1 MTGVKVASSRT
12 VAFKALCALRKNT
25 TYVQDFLKHFD
36 AFHALLQ
43 DEKSF
48 VQHVVCGV
56 ISSQSMVDKM
66 LAQYVKRLAHQ
77 PYKVLICLRMATY
90 ELVYRQ
96 TAAYAVVSQY
106 VELVRLVDKR
116 GASFVNA
123 VLHRIAAHDQ
133 TNFAHARQHLVRIV
147 QDCHSYDD
155 ILRVINAAPIS
166 AESQHHLLQSFGF
179 TCESDFIYEACLVS
193 GLPTWIVKRVYRDR
207 GLFICAH
214 MALAAQAHVPFYV
227 CKNPYNPPQI
237 PGELVPVQNA
247 WGSYKLQGISPAA
260 LYNDIEGQRLTISDF
275 AAQCIAACVVHTR
288 PKKLLEIGCG
298 KGTKSL
304 LISYMNKR
312 LSCPAISER
321 VVCDKSPQKL
331 ACARK
336 RLSRAHI
343 NDLIRF
349 VAHDAIKLDTYF
361 DEHERFD
368 TVFIDA
374 PCSGSGTMRRHV
386 EAPTTMSETVLD
398 AARSHSLVY
407 TQRELLRAAS
417 RLVNVGGFLIYA
429 TCSIFSCENEDVVSA
444 FLASDAGKGFAC
456 TNFPR
461 AWTQELHAS
470 MREVVTQ
477 AYDSFSASVVDINR
491 KVTADRKTTAD
502 VRSSSQVAPDAAFT
516 SSQAVSATTC
526 TSSQVASDGAC
537 TSSHCGMYVFVP
549 MAHSCDSHFVACLT
563 RIS

>member
-1 MTGVKVASSRT
+1 MTSVKVASSRT

-25 TYVQDFLKHFD
+25 TYAQDFLKHFD
-36 AFHALLQ
+36 MFRALLQ

-66 LAQYVKRLAHQ
+66 LAQYVKRLTHQ

-123 VLHRIAAHDQ
+123 VLHRIVAHDQ
-133 TNFAHARQHLVRIV
+133 TNFARARQHLVRII

-155 ILRVINAAPIS
+155 ILRIINAAPIS
-166 AESQHHLLQSFGF
+166 AESKHHLLQSFGF
-179 TCESDFIYEACLVS
+179 TCESDFLCEACLVS
-193 GLPTWIVKRVYRDR
+193 GLPTWIVKRVYHDR

-227 CKNPYNPPQI
+227 CKNPFNPPQI
-237 PGELVPVQNA
+237 PCTLVPVQSA
-247 WGSYKLQGISPAA
+247 WGSYKLQGISPAL
-260 LYNDIEGQRLTISDF
+260 LYNDIESQRLTVSDF

-321 VVCDKSPQKL
+321 VLCDKSSQKL

-336 RLSRAHI
+336 RLSRANI
-343 NDLIRF
+343 TDPIRF
-349 VAHDAIKLDTYF
+349 VAHDATTLDTYF

-386 EAPTTMSETVLD
+386 EAPTTMSEAALD
-398 AARSHSLVY
+398 VTHSHSLVH
-407 TQRELLRAAS
+407 TQSELLRAAS
-417 RLVNVGGFLIYA
+417 CLVNVGGFLIYA

-444 FLASDAGKGFAC
+444 FLASDAGKGFVCAS
-456 TNFPR
+456 FPR

-477 AYDSFSASVVDINR
+477 AYNSFSASVVDTNH
-491 KVTADRKTTAD
+491 KATADRIATAD
-502 VRSSSQVAPDAAFT
+502 VRSSSQIVPDAASAT
-516 SSQAVSATTC
+516 SQAVS
-526 TSSQVASDGAC
+526 DGAC
-537 TSSHCGMYVFVP
+537 ISSRCGMYLFAP

>member
-1 MTGVKVASSRT
+1 MTSVKVASSRT

-36 AFHALLQ
+36 AFCALLQ

-56 ISSQSMVDKM
+56 ISSQSVVDKM

-123 VLHRIAAHDQ
+123 VLHRIAAYDQ
-133 TNFAHARQHLVRIV
+133 TNFARTRQHLVQII

-155 ILRVINAAPIS
+155 IWCIINAAPIS
-166 AESQHHLLQSFGF
+166 AESQHHLLRSFGF
-179 TCESDFIYEACLVS
+179 TCESDFLCEACLVS
-193 GLPTWIVKRVYRDR
+193 GLPTWIVQRVYHDR

-237 PGELVPVQNA
+237 PDTLVPVQSA

-260 LYNDIEGQRLTISDF
+260 LYNDIESQRLTVSDF

-343 NDLIRF
+343 NDSVRF
-349 VAHDAIKLDTYF
+349 VAHDATTLDTYF

-386 EAPTTMSETVLD
+386 EAPTTMSEAALD
-398 AARSHSLVY
+398 VTHPHSLVH
-407 TQRELLRAAS
+407 TQSELLRAAS
-417 RLVNVGGFLIYA
+417 CLVNVGGFLIYA

-444 FLASDAGKGFAC
+444 FLASDAGKGFVC

-477 AYDSFSASVVDINR
+477 AYDSFSASVVDINH
-491 KVTADRKTTAD
+491 KATADRKATAD
-502 VRSSSQVAPDAAFT
+502 VCSSSQVVPDAA
-516 SSQAVSATTC
+516 SAT
-526 TSSQVASDGAC
+526 SQVASATTR
-537 TSSHCGMYVFVP
+537 TSSRCGMYLFAP

>member
-1 MTGVKVASSRT
+1 MTSVKVASSRT

-36 AFHALLQ
+36 AFRALLQ

-123 VLHRIAAHDQ
+123 VLHRIATHDQ

-155 ILRVINAAPIS
+155 ILRTLNAAPIS
-166 AESQHHLLQSFGF
+166 AESQHHFLQSFGF
-179 TCESDFIYEACLVS
+179 TCESDFLCEACLVS

-331 ACARK
+331 ACTRK

-343 NDLIRF
+343 NDPIRF
-349 VAHDAIKLDTYF
+349 VAHDATKLDTYF

-368 TVFIDA
+368 TVFIDT

-386 EAPTTMSETVLD
+386 EAPTTMSEAALD
-398 AARSHSLVY
+398 VARSHSLVY

-444 FLASDAGKGFAC
+444 FLASDAGKGFVC

-461 AWTQELHAS
+461 VWTQELHAS

-477 AYDSFSASVVDINR
+477 AYNSFSASVVDTNH
-491 KVTADRKTTAD
+491 KATADRKTTAD
-502 VRSSSQVAPDAAFT
+502 VRSSSQVVPDAASAT
-516 SSQAVSATTC
+516 SQAASATTR
-526 TSSQVASDGAC
+526 TSSR
-537 TSSHCGMYVFVP
+537 CGMYVFAP
-549 MAHSCDSHFVACLT
+549 LAHSCDSHFVACLT

>member
-1 MTGVKVASSRT
+1 MTSVKVASSRT

-36 AFHALLQ
+36 AFCALLQ

-56 ISSQSMVDKM
+56 ISSQSVVDKM

-123 VLHRIAAHDQ
+123 VLHRIAAYDQ
-133 TNFAHARQHLVRIV
+133 TNFARARQHLVRII

-155 ILRVINAAPIS
+155 ILCIINAAPIS
-166 AESQHHLLQSFGF
+166 VESQHHLLQSFGF

-193 GLPTWIVKRVYRDR
+193 GLPTWIVQRVYHDR

-237 PGELVPVQNA
+237 PDTLVPVQSA
-247 WGSYKLQGISPAA
+247 WGSYTLQGISPAL

-321 VVCDKSPQKL
+321 VLCDKSSQKL

-336 RLSRAHI
+336 RLSRANI
-343 NDLIRF
+343 TDPIRF
-349 VAHDAIKLDTYF
+349 VAHDATTLDTYF

-386 EAPTTMSETVLD
+386 EAPTTMSEAALD
-398 AARSHSLVY
+398 VTNPHSLVH
-407 TQRELLRAAS
+407 TQSELLRAAS
-417 RLVNVGGFLIYA
+417 CLVNVGGFLIYA

-444 FLASDAGKGFAC
+444 FLASDAGKDFVCAS
-456 TNFPR
+456 FPR

-477 AYDSFSASVVDINR
+477 AYDSFSTSVTDTNHKASAAACI
-491 KVTADRKTTAD
+491 
-502 VRSSSQVAPDAAFT
+502 SSRVAPDAASKT
-516 SSQAVSATTC
+516 SQAVSATMC
-526 TSSQVASDGAC
+526 SSSR
-537 TSSHCGMYVFVP
+537 CGMYLFAP

>member
-1 MTGVKVASSRT
+1 MTSVKVASSRT

-166 AESQHHLLQSFGF
+166 AESQHHLLQSYGF
-179 TCESDFIYEACLVS
+179 TCESDFLCEACLVS

-502 VRSSSQVAPDAAFT
+502 VRSSSQVVPDAASAT
-516 SSQAVSATTC
+516 SQAASATTR
-526 TSSQVASDGAC
+526 TSSR
-537 TSSHCGMYVFVP
+537 CGMYVFAP
-549 MAHSCDSHFVACLT
+549 LAHSCDSHFVACLT

>member
-1 MTGVKVASSRT
+1 MTSVKVASSRT

-25 TYVQDFLKHFD
+25 TYTQDFLKHFD
-36 AFHALLQ
+36 AFCALLQ

-56 ISSQSMVDKM
+56 ISSQSMVDKI

-123 VLHRIAAHDQ
+123 VLHRIAAYDQ
-133 TNFAHARQHLVRIV
+133 TNFARARQHLVRII

-155 ILRVINAAPIS
+155 ILCIINAAPIS
-166 AESQHHLLQSFGF
+166 VESQHHLLQSFGF

-193 GLPTWIVKRVYRDR
+193 GLPTWIVQRVYHDR

-227 CKNPYNPPQI
+227 CKNPFNPPQI
-237 PGELVPVQNA
+237 PCTLVPVQSA
-247 WGSYKLQGISPAA
+247 WGSYKLQGISPAL
-260 LYNDIEGQRLTISDF
+260 LYNDIESQRLTVSDF

-304 LISYMNKR
+304 LISYINKR

-343 NDLIRF
+343 NDPIRF
-349 VAHDAIKLDTYF
+349 VAHDATTLDTYF

-386 EAPTTMSETVLD
+386 EAPSTMSETALD
-398 AARSHSLVY
+398 VARSHSLVY

-444 FLASDAGKGFAC
+444 FLASDAGRGFVC

-477 AYDSFSASVVDINR
+477 AYNSFSASVVDTNH
-491 KVTADRKTTAD
+491 KATADCKTTAD
-502 VRSSSQVAPDAAFT
+502 VRSSSQVVSDAASAT
-516 SSQAVSATTC
+516 SQAASATTC
-526 TSSQVASDGAC
+526 TSSR
-537 TSSHCGMYVFVP
+537 CGMYVFVP

>member
-1 MTGVKVASSRT
+1 MTSVKVASSRT

-36 AFHALLQ
+36 AFRALPQ

-123 VLHRIAAHDQ
+123 VLHRIATHDQ
-133 TNFAHARQHLVRIV
+133 TNFAHARQHLVRII

-166 AESQHHLLQSFGF
+166 AESQHHLLQFYGF
-179 TCESDFIYEACLVS
+179 TCESDFLCEACLVS

-227 CKNPYNPPQI
+227 CKNPYNQPQI

-247 WGSYKLQGISPAA
+247 WGSYKLHGISPAA

-321 VVCDKSPQKL
+321 VVCDKLPQKL

-343 NDLIRF
+343 NDPIRF
-349 VAHDAIKLDTYF
+349 VAHDATKLDTYF

-386 EAPTTMSETVLD
+386 EAPTTMSETALD
-398 AARSHSLVY
+398 VARSHSLVY

-444 FLASDAGKGFAC
+444 FLASDAGKGFVC

-477 AYDSFSASVVDINR
+477 AYNSFSASVVDTNH
-491 KVTADRKTTAD
+491 KATADCKTTAD
-502 VRSSSQVAPDAAFT
+502 VRSFSQVVPDAASAT
-516 SSQAVSATTC
+516 SQAASATT
-526 TSSQVASDGAC
+526 C
-537 TSSHCGMYVFVP
+537 TSSHCGMYVFAP

>member
-1 MTGVKVASSRT
+1 MTSVKVASSRT

-36 AFHALLQ
+36 AFRALPQ

-133 TNFAHARQHLVRIV
+133 TNFARACQHLVRII

-166 AESQHHLLQSFGF
+166 AESQHHLLQSYGF
-179 TCESDFIYEACLVS
+179 TCESDFLCEACLVS

-214 MALAAQAHVPFYV
+214 MALAAQAYVPFYV
-227 CKNPYNPPQI
+227 CKNPYNQPQI

-247 WGSYKLQGISPAA
+247 WGSYKLHGISPAA

-312 LSCPAISER
+312 LSCPAVSER
-321 VVCDKSPQKL
+321 VMCDKSPQKL

-343 NDLIRF
+343 NDPIRF
-349 VAHDAIKLDTYF
+349 VDHDATKLDTYF

-386 EAPTTMSETVLD
+386 EAPTTMSEAALD
-398 AARSHSLVY
+398 VARSHSLVY

-444 FLASDAGKGFAC
+444 FLASDAGKGFVC

-477 AYDSFSASVVDINR
+477 AYNSFSASVVDTNHNA
-491 KVTADRKTTAD
+491 TADRKTTAD
-502 VRSSSQVAPDAAFT
+502 VCSSSQVVPDAASAT
-516 SSQAVSATTC
+516 SQAASDAVC
-526 TSSQVASDGAC
+526 TSSR
-537 TSSHCGMYVFVP
+537 CGMYLFAP

>member
-1 MTGVKVASSRT
+1 MTSVKVASSRT

-25 TYVQDFLKHFD
+25 TYAQDFLKHFD
-36 AFHALLQ
+36 MFRALLQ

-123 VLHRIAAHDQ
+123 VLHRIVAHDQ
-133 TNFAHARQHLVRIV
+133 TNFARARQHLVRII

-155 ILRVINAAPIS
+155 ILRIINAAPIS
-166 AESQHHLLQSFGF
+166 AESKHHLLQSFGF
-179 TCESDFIYEACLVS
+179 TCESDFLCEACLVS
-193 GLPTWIVKRVYRDR
+193 GLPTWIVKRVYHDR

-227 CKNPYNPPQI
+227 CKNPFNPPQI
-237 PGELVPVQNA
+237 PCTLVPVQSA
-247 WGSYKLQGISPAA
+247 WGSYKLQGISPAL
-260 LYNDIEGQRLTISDF
+260 LYNDIESQRLTVSDF

-321 VVCDKSPQKL
+321 VLCDKSSQKL

-336 RLSRAHI
+336 RLSRANI
-343 NDLIRF
+343 TDPIRF
-349 VAHDAIKLDTYF
+349 VAHDATTLDTYF

-386 EAPTTMSETVLD
+386 EAPTTMSETALD
-398 AARSHSLVY
+398 VARSHSLVY

-444 FLASDAGKGFAC
+444 FLASDAGKGFVC
-456 TNFPR
+456 TNFPH
-461 AWTQELHAS
+461 AWTQEFHAS

-477 AYDSFSASVVDINR
+477 AYDSFSTSVTDTNHKASAAAC
-491 KVTADRKTTAD
+491 TP
-502 VRSSSQVAPDAAFT
+502 SQVE
-516 SSQAVSATTC
+516 SAT
-526 TSSQVASDGAC
+526 AC
-537 TSSHCGMYVFVP
+537 TSSRCGMYLFAP
-549 MAHSCDSHFVACLT
+549 LAHSCDSHFVACLT

>member
-1 MTGVKVASSRT
+1 MTSVKVASSRT

-36 AFHALLQ
+36 AFRALLQ

-56 ISSQSMVDKM
+56 ISSQSMVDKI

-77 PYKVLICLRMATY
+77 SYKVLICLRMATY

-123 VLHRIAAHDQ
+123 VLHRIAAYDQ
-133 TNFAHARQHLVRIV
+133 TNFARARQHLVRII

-155 ILRVINAAPIS
+155 ILCIINAAPIS
-166 AESQHHLLQSFGF
+166 VESQHHLLQSFGF

-193 GLPTWIVKRVYRDR
+193 GLPTWIVQRVYHDR

-227 CKNPYNPPQI
+227 CKNPFNPPQI
-237 PGELVPVQNA
+237 PCTLVPVQSA
-247 WGSYKLQGISPAA
+247 WGSYKLQGISPAL
-260 LYNDIEGQRLTISDF
+260 LYNDIESQRLTVSDF

-304 LISYMNKR
+304 LISYINKR

-343 NDLIRF
+343 NDPIRF
-349 VAHDAIKLDTYF
+349 VAHDATTLDTYF

-386 EAPTTMSETVLD
+386 EAPSTMSETALD
-398 AARSHSLVY
+398 VARSHSLVY

-444 FLASDAGKGFAC
+444 FLASDAGRGFVC

-477 AYDSFSASVVDINR
+477 AYNSFSASVVDTNH
-491 KVTADRKTTAD
+491 KATADCKTTAD
-502 VRSSSQVAPDAAFT
+502 VRSSSQVVSDAASAT
-516 SSQAVSATTC
+516 SQAASATTC
-526 TSSQVASDGAC
+526 TSSR
-537 TSSHCGMYVFVP
+537 CGMYVFVP

>member
-1 MTGVKVASSRT
+1 MTSVKVASSRT

-36 AFHALLQ
+36 AFRALLQ

-123 VLHRIAAHDQ
+123 VLHRIATHDQ
-133 TNFAHARQHLVRIV
+133 TNFAHARQHLVRII

-166 AESQHHLLQSFGF
+166 AESQHHLLQSYGF
-179 TCESDFIYEACLVS
+179 TCESDFLCEACLVS
-193 GLPTWIVKRVYRDR
+193 GLPTWIVKRVYRNR

-237 PGELVPVQNA
+237 PGTLVPVQNV

-304 LISYMNKR
+304 LISYINKR

-343 NDLIRF
+343 NDPIRF
-349 VAHDAIKLDTYF
+349 VAHDATTLDTYF

-386 EAPTTMSETVLD
+386 EAPTTMSEAALD
-398 AARSHSLVY
+398 VMHPHSLVH
-407 TQRELLRAAS
+407 TQSELLRAAS
-417 RLVNVGGFLIYA
+417 SLVNVGGFLIYA

-444 FLASDAGKGFAC
+444 FLASDAGKGFVC
-456 TNFPR
+456 TSFPR

-477 AYDSFSASVVDINR
+477 AYDSFSTSVTDTNH
-491 KVTADRKTTAD
+491 KVSAAACTP
-502 VRSSSQVAPDAAFT
+502 SQVE
-516 SSQAVSATTC
+516 SAT
-526 TSSQVASDGAC
+526 AC
-537 TSSHCGMYVFVP
+537 TSSRCGMYLFAP
-549 MAHSCDSHFVACLT
+549 LAHSCDSHFVACLT

>member
-1 MTGVKVASSRT
+1 MTSVKVASSRT

-36 AFHALLQ
+36 AFCALLQ

-56 ISSQSMVDKM
+56 ISSQSVVDKM

-123 VLHRIAAHDQ
+123 VLHRIAAYDQ
-133 TNFAHARQHLVRIV
+133 TNFARARQHLVQII

-155 ILRVINAAPIS
+155 IWCIINAAPIS
-166 AESQHHLLQSFGF
+166 AESQHHLLRSFGF
-179 TCESDFIYEACLVS
+179 TCESDFLCEACLVS
-193 GLPTWIVKRVYRDR
+193 GLPTWIVKRVYHDR
-207 GLFICAH
+207 GLFMCAH
-214 MALAAQAHVPFYV
+214 MALAAQVHVPFYV

-237 PGELVPVQNA
+237 PDTLVPVQSA
-247 WGSYKLQGISPAA
+247 WGSYKLQGISPAL
-260 LYNDIEGQRLTISDF
+260 LYNDIESQRLTVSDF

-336 RLSRAHI
+336 RLSCANI
-343 NDLIRF
+343 TDPIRF
-349 VAHDAIKLDTYF
+349 VAHDATTLDAYF

-386 EAPTTMSETVLD
+386 EAPTTMSEAALD
-398 AARSHSLVY
+398 LTHSHSLVH
-407 TQRELLRAAS
+407 TQSELLRAAS
-417 RLVNVGGFLIYA
+417 CLVNVGGFLIYA

-444 FLASDAGKGFAC
+444 FLASDAGKGFVC

-477 AYDSFSASVVDINR
+477 AYNSFSASVVDTNH
-491 KVTADRKTTAD
+491 KATADCKTTAD
-502 VRSSSQVAPDAAFT
+502 VRSSSQVVSDAASAT
-516 SSQAVSATTC
+516 SQAASATTC
-526 TSSQVASDGAC
+526 TSSR
-537 TSSHCGMYVFVP
+537 CGMYVFAP

>member
-1 MTGVKVASSRT
+1 
-12 VAFKALCALRKNT
+12 
-25 TYVQDFLKHFD
+25 
-36 AFHALLQ
+36 
-43 DEKSF
+43 
-48 VQHVVCGV
+48 
-56 ISSQSMVDKM
+56 
-66 LAQYVKRLAHQ
+66 
-77 PYKVLICLRMATY
+77 
-90 ELVYRQ
+90 
-96 TAAYAVVSQY
+96 
-106 VELVRLVDKR
+106 
-116 GASFVNA
+116 
-123 VLHRIAAHDQ
+123 
-133 TNFAHARQHLVRIV
+133 
-147 QDCHSYDD
+147 
-155 ILRVINAAPIS
+155 
-166 AESQHHLLQSFGF
+166 
-179 TCESDFIYEACLVS
+179 
-193 GLPTWIVKRVYRDR
+193 
-207 GLFICAH
+207 

-247 WGSYKLQGISPAA
+247 WGSYKLHGISPAA

-304 LISYMNKR
+304 LISYVNKR

-331 ACARK
+331 ACTRK

-343 NDLIRF
+343 NDPIRF
-349 VAHDAIKLDTYF
+349 VVHDATKLVTYF

-386 EAPTTMSETVLD
+386 EAPTTMSEAALD
-398 AARSHSLVY
+398 VARSHSLVY

-444 FLASDAGKGFAC
+444 FLASDAGKGFVC
-456 TNFPR
+456 TNFPH

-470 MREVVTQ
+470 MREAVTQ
-477 AYDSFSASVVDINR
+477 AYDSFSASVVDTNH
-491 KVTADRKTTAD
+491 KATADRKATVD
-502 VRSSSQVAPDAAFT
+502 VRSSSQIAPDAAST
-516 SSQAVSATTC
+516 TSQAVSATTR
-526 TSSQVASDGAC
+526 TSSC
-537 TSSHCGMYVFVP
+537 CGMYVFAP
-549 MAHSCDSHFVACLT
+549 LAHSCDSHFVACLT

>member
-1 MTGVKVASSRT
+1 MTSVKVASSRT

-36 AFHALLQ
+36 AFCALLQ

-56 ISSQSMVDKM
+56 ISSQSVVDKM

-123 VLHRIAAHDQ
+123 VLHRIVAHDQ
-133 TNFAHARQHLVRIV
+133 TNFARARQHLVRII

-155 ILRVINAAPIS
+155 ILRIINAAPIS
-166 AESQHHLLQSFGF
+166 AESKHHLLRSFGF
-179 TCESDFIYEACLVS
+179 TCESDFLCEACLVS
-193 GLPTWIVKRVYRDR
+193 GLPTWIVQRVYHDR

-227 CKNPYNPPQI
+227 CKNPFNPPQI
-237 PGELVPVQNA
+237 PCTLVPVQSA
-247 WGSYKLQGISPAA
+247 WGSYKLQGISPAL
-260 LYNDIEGQRLTISDF
+260 LYNDIESQRLTVSDF

-321 VVCDKSPQKL
+321 VLCDKSSQKL

-336 RLSRAHI
+336 RLSRANI
-343 NDLIRF
+343 TDPIRF
-349 VAHDAIKLDTYF
+349 VAHDATKLDTYF

-386 EAPTTMSETVLD
+386 EAPTTMSEAALD
-398 AARSHSLVY
+398 VARSHSLVY

-429 TCSIFSCENEDVVSA
+429 TCSIFSYENEDFVSA
-444 FLASDAGKGFAC
+444 FLASDAGKGFVC

-477 AYDSFSASVVDINR
+477 AYNSFSASVVDTDH
-491 KVTADRKTTAD
+491 KATVDHKATAD
-502 VRSSSQVAPDAAFT
+502 VRSSSQVVPDAASAT
-516 SSQAVSATTC
+516 PQAASATTC
-526 TSSQVASDGAC
+526 TSSR
-537 TSSHCGMYVFVP
+537 CGMYVFAP

>member
-1 MTGVKVASSRT
+1 MTSVKVASSRT

-36 AFHALLQ
+36 AFRALLQ

-56 ISSQSMVDKM
+56 ISSQSVVDKM

-123 VLHRIAAHDQ
+123 VLHRIATHDQ

-155 ILRVINAAPIS
+155 TLRVINAAPIS
-166 AESQHHLLQSFGF
+166 AESQHHLLQSYGF
-179 TCESDFIYEACLVS
+179 TCESDFLCEACLVS
-193 GLPTWIVKRVYRDR
+193 GLPTWIVNRVYRDR

-237 PGELVPVQNA
+237 PGELAPVQNV
-247 WGSYKLQGISPAA
+247 WGSYKLHGISPAA

-321 VVCDKSPQKL
+321 VVCDKSPQRL

-343 NDLIRF
+343 NDPIRF
-349 VAHDAIKLDTYF
+349 VAHDATTLDTYF

-386 EAPTTMSETVLD
+386 ETPTTMSETALD
-398 AARSHSLVY
+398 VARSHSLVY

-417 RLVNVGGFLIYA
+417 RLVDVGGFLIYA

-461 AWTQELHAS
+461 AWTQELHSS

-477 AYDSFSASVVDINR
+477 AYDSFSASVAD
-491 KVTADRKTTAD
+491 ADRKATTDRKATAD
-502 VRSSSQVAPDAAFT
+502 MHSSSQVVPDAASAT
-516 SSQAVSATTC
+516 SQAASDAVC
-526 TSSQVASDGAC
+526 TSSR
-537 TSSHCGMYVFVP
+537 CGMYLFAP

>member
-1 MTGVKVASSRT
+1 MTSVKVASSRT

-48 VQHVVCGV
+48 VQHVACGV

-166 AESQHHLLQSFGF
+166 AESQHHLLQSYGF
-179 TCESDFIYEACLVS
+179 TCESDFLCEACLVS

-247 WGSYKLQGISPAA
+247 WGSYKLYGISPAA

-343 NDLIRF
+343 NDPIRF
-349 VAHDAIKLDTYF
+349 VAHDATTLDTYF

-386 EAPTTMSETVLD
+386 EAPTTMSEAALD
-398 AARSHSLVY
+398 VACSHSLVY
-407 TQRELLRAAS
+407 TQYELLRAAS

-444 FLASDAGKGFAC
+444 FLASDAGKGFTC

-461 AWTQELHAS
+461 AWTQELHVS
-470 MREVVTQ
+470 MHEVVTQ
-477 AYDSFSASVVDINR
+477 AYNSFSASVVDTNH
-491 KVTADRKTTAD
+491 KATADRKTTAD
-502 VRSSSQVAPDAAFT
+502 MHS
-516 SSQAVSATTC
+516 SSQAVSATTRTSSQAASATTC
-526 TSSQVASDGAC
+526 TSSR
-537 TSSHCGMYVFVP
+537 CGMYLFAP

>member
-1 MTGVKVASSRT
+1 MTSVKVASSRT

-36 AFHALLQ
+36 AFCALLQ

-56 ISSQSMVDKM
+56 ISSQSVVDKM

-123 VLHRIAAHDQ
+123 VLHRIAAYDQ
-133 TNFAHARQHLVRIV
+133 TNFARTRQHLVQII

-155 ILRVINAAPIS
+155 IWCIINAAPIS
-166 AESQHHLLQSFGF
+166 AESQHHLLRSFGF
-179 TCESDFIYEACLVS
+179 TCESDFLCEACLVS
-193 GLPTWIVKRVYRDR
+193 GLPTWIVQRVYHDR

-237 PGELVPVQNA
+237 PDTLVPVQNA

-386 EAPTTMSETVLD
+386 EAPTTMSETALD

-477 AYDSFSASVVDINR
+477 AYDSFSASVVDINH
-491 KVTADRKTTAD
+491 KATADRKATAD
-502 VRSSSQVAPDAAFT
+502 VCSSSQVVPDAASAT
-516 SSQAVSATTC
+516 SQAASATTR
-526 TSSQVASDGAC
+526 TSSR
-537 TSSHCGMYVFVP
+537 CGMYLFAP

>member
-1 MTGVKVASSRT
+1 MTSVKVASSRT
-12 VAFKALCALRKNT
+12 VAFKALCVLRKNT

-36 AFHALLQ
+36 AFRALLQ

-123 VLHRIAAHDQ
+123 VLHRIATHDQ

-155 ILRVINAAPIS
+155 ILRTLNAAPIS
-166 AESQHHLLQSFGF
+166 PESQHHLLQSYGF
-179 TCESDFIYEACLVS
+179 TCESDFLCEACLVS

-227 CKNPYNPPQI
+227 CKNPYNQPQI
-237 PGELVPVQNA
+237 SGEFAPVQNV
-247 WGSYKLQGISPAA
+247 WGSYKLHGISPAA

-321 VVCDKSPQKL
+321 IVCDKSPQKL

-343 NDLIRF
+343 NDPIRF
-349 VAHDAIKLDTYF
+349 VAHDATTLDTYF

-386 EAPTTMSETVLD
+386 EAPTTMSEAALD
-398 AARSHSLVY
+398 VTHPHSLVH
-407 TQRELLRAAS
+407 TQSELLRAAS
-417 RLVNVGGFLIYA
+417 CLVNVGGFLIYA

-444 FLASDAGKGFAC
+444 FLASDAGKGFVC

-477 AYDSFSASVVDINR
+477 AYDSFSASVVDINH
-491 KVTADRKTTAD
+491 KATADRKATAD
-502 VRSSSQVAPDAAFT
+502 VCSSSQVVPDAASAT
-516 SSQAVSATTC
+516 SQAASATTR
-526 TSSQVASDGAC
+526 TSSR
-537 TSSHCGMYVFVP
+537 CGMYLFAP

>member
-1 MTGVKVASSRT
+1 MTSVKVASSRT

-36 AFHALLQ
+36 AFRALLQ

-123 VLHRIAAHDQ
+123 VLHRIATHDQ

-166 AESQHHLLQSFGF
+166 AESQHHFLQSFGF
-179 TCESDFIYEACLVS
+179 TCESDFLCEACLVS

-237 PGELVPVQNA
+237 PGELVPVQTA
-247 WGSYKLQGISPAA
+247 WGSYKLHGISPAA

-343 NDLIRF
+343 NDPIRF
-349 VAHDAIKLDTYF
+349 VAHDATTLDTYF

-386 EAPTTMSETVLD
+386 EAPTTMSEAALD
-398 AARSHSLVY
+398 VARSHSLVY

-444 FLASDAGKGFAC
+444 FLASDAGKGFVC

-491 KVTADRKTTAD
+491 KVTADRKATAD
-502 VRSSSQVAPDAAFT
+502 VHSSSQAATAAVCT
-516 SSQAVSATTC
+516 SSQAASATTRI
-526 TSSQVASDGAC
+526 SSR
-537 TSSHCGMYVFVP
+537 CGMYVFAP
-549 MAHSCDSHFVACLT
+549 LAHSCDSHFVACLT

>member
-123 VLHRIAAHDQ
+123 VLHRIATHDQ

-155 ILRVINAAPIS
+155 ILRTLNAAPIS
-166 AESQHHLLQSFGF
+166 AESQHHFLQSFGF
-179 TCESDFIYEACLVS
+179 TCESDFLCEACLVS
-193 GLPTWIVKRVYRDR
+193 GLPTWIVKRAYRDR
-207 GLFICAH
+207 GLFICVH

-349 VAHDAIKLDTYF
+349 VAHDATTLDTYF

-386 EAPTTMSETVLD
+386 EAPTTMSEAALD
-398 AARSHSLVY
+398 VTHPHSLVH
-407 TQRELLRAAS
+407 TQSELLRAAS
-417 RLVNVGGFLIYA
+417 CLVNVGGFLIYA

-444 FLASDAGKGFAC
+444 FLASDAGKGFVC

-477 AYDSFSASVVDINR
+477 AYDSFSASVVDINH
-491 KVTADRKTTAD
+491 KATADRKATAD
-502 VRSSSQVAPDAAFT
+502 VCSSSQVVPDAASAT
-516 SSQAVSATTC
+516 SQAASATTR
-526 TSSQVASDGAC
+526 TSSR
-537 TSSHCGMYVFVP
+537 CGMYLFAP

>member
-1 MTGVKVASSRT
+1 MTSVKVASSRT

-36 AFHALLQ
+36 AFCALLQ

-56 ISSQSMVDKM
+56 ISSQSVVDKM

-123 VLHRIAAHDQ
+123 VLHRIAAYDQ
-133 TNFAHARQHLVRIV
+133 TNFARARQHLVQII

-155 ILRVINAAPIS
+155 ILRIINAAPIS
-166 AESQHHLLQSFGF
+166 AESKHHLLQSFGF
-179 TCESDFIYEACLVS
+179 TCESDFLCEACLVS
-193 GLPTWIVKRVYRDR
+193 GLPTWIVQRVYHDR

-214 MALAAQAHVPFYV
+214 MALAAQAHVPFHV

-237 PGELVPVQNA
+237 PDTLVPVQSA
-247 WGSYKLQGISPAA
+247 WGSYTLQGISPAA
-260 LYNDIEGQRLTISDF
+260 LYNDIESQRLTVSDF

-321 VVCDKSPQKL
+321 VVCDKSSQKL

-336 RLSRAHI
+336 RLSRANI
-343 NDLIRF
+343 TDSIRF
-349 VAHDAIKLDTYF
+349 VAHDATTLDTYF

-386 EAPTTMSETVLD
+386 EAPTTMSEAALD
-398 AARSHSLVY
+398 LTHSHSLVH
-407 TQRELLRAAS
+407 TQSELLRAAS
-417 RLVNVGGFLIYA
+417 CLVNVGGFLIYA

-444 FLASDAGKGFAC
+444 FLASDAGKGFVC
-456 TNFPR
+456 TSFPR

-477 AYDSFSASVVDINR
+477 AHDSFSASVTDTNHKASADHR
-491 KVTADRKTTAD
+491 ATAYE
-502 VRSSSQVAPDAAFT
+502 RSSSQV
-516 SSQAVSATTC
+516 VSAAAC
-526 TSSQVASDGAC
+526 TPSQVESATAC
-537 TSSHCGMYVFVP
+537 TSSRCGMYLFAP
-549 MAHSCDSHFVACLT
+549 LAHSCDSHFVACLT

>member
-166 AESQHHLLQSFGF
+166 AESQHHLLQSYGF
-179 TCESDFIYEACLVS
+179 TCESDFLCEACLVS

-343 NDLIRF
+343 NDPVRF

-502 VRSSSQVAPDAAFT
+502 VRSSSQVVPDAASAT
-516 SSQAVSATTC
+516 SQAASATTR
-526 TSSQVASDGAC
+526 TSSR
-537 TSSHCGMYVFVP
+537 CGMYVFAP
-549 MAHSCDSHFVACLT
+549 LAHSCDSHFVACLT

>member
-1 MTGVKVASSRT
+1 MTSVKVASSRT

-36 AFHALLQ
+36 AFRALLQ

-123 VLHRIAAHDQ
+123 VLHRIATHDQ
-133 TNFAHARQHLVRIV
+133 TNFAHARQHLVRII

-166 AESQHHLLQSFGF
+166 AESQHHLLQFYGF
-179 TCESDFIYEACLVS
+179 TCESDFLCEACLVS

-227 CKNPYNPPQI
+227 CKNPYNQPQI

-247 WGSYKLQGISPAA
+247 WGSYKLHGISPAA

-343 NDLIRF
+343 NDPIRF
-349 VAHDAIKLDTYF
+349 VAHDATTLDTYF

-386 EAPTTMSETVLD
+386 EAPSTMSETALD
-398 AARSHSLVY
+398 VARSHSLVY

-444 FLASDAGKGFAC
+444 FLASDAGKGFVC

-477 AYDSFSASVVDINR
+477 AYNSFSASVVDTNH
-491 KVTADRKTTAD
+491 KATADCKTTAD
-502 VRSSSQVAPDAAFT
+502 VRSFSQVVPDAASATSQAASDAVRT
-516 SSQAVSATTC
+516 SSR
-526 TSSQVASDGAC
+526 
-537 TSSHCGMYVFVP
+537 CGMYVFAP
-549 MAHSCDSHFVACLT
+549 LAHSCDSHFVACLT

>member
-1 MTGVKVASSRT
+1 MTSVKVASSRT

-25 TYVQDFLKHFD
+25 TYAQDFLKHFD
-36 AFHALLQ
+36 MFRALLQ

-66 LAQYVKRLAHQ
+66 LAQYVKRLTHQ

-123 VLHRIAAHDQ
+123 VLHRIVAHDQ
-133 TNFAHARQHLVRIV
+133 TNFARARQHLVRII

-155 ILRVINAAPIS
+155 ILRIINAAPIS
-166 AESQHHLLQSFGF
+166 AESKHHLLQSFGF
-179 TCESDFIYEACLVS
+179 TCESDFLCEACLVS
-193 GLPTWIVKRVYRDR
+193 GLPTWIVKRVYHDR

-227 CKNPYNPPQI
+227 CKNPFNPPQI
-237 PGELVPVQNA
+237 PCTLVPVQSA
-247 WGSYKLQGISPAA
+247 WGSYKLQGISPAL
-260 LYNDIEGQRLTISDF
+260 LYNDIESQRLTVSDF

-321 VVCDKSPQKL
+321 VLCDKSSQKL

-336 RLSRAHI
+336 RLSRANI
-343 NDLIRF
+343 TDPIRF
-349 VAHDAIKLDTYF
+349 VAHDATTLDTYF

-386 EAPTTMSETVLD
+386 ETPTTMSETALD
-398 AARSHSLVY
+398 VARSHSLVY

-417 RLVNVGGFLIYA
+417 RLVDVGGFLIYA

-461 AWTQELHAS
+461 AWTQELHSS

-477 AYDSFSASVVDINR
+477 AYDSFSASVAD
-491 KVTADRKTTAD
+491 ADRKATTDRKATAD
-502 VRSSSQVAPDAAFT
+502 MHSSSQVVPDAASAT
-516 SSQAVSATTC
+516 SQAASDAVC
-526 TSSQVASDGAC
+526 TSSC
-537 TSSHCGMYVFVP
+537 CGMYVFAP

>member
-1 MTGVKVASSRT
+1 MTSVKVASSRT

-36 AFHALLQ
+36 AFRALLQ

-123 VLHRIAAHDQ
+123 VLHRIATHDQ

-155 ILRVINAAPIS
+155 TLRVINAAPIS
-166 AESQHHLLQSFGF
+166 AESQHHLLQSYGF
-179 TCESDFIYEACLVS
+179 TCESDFLCEACLVS
-193 GLPTWIVKRVYRDR
+193 GLPTWIVNRVYRDR

-237 PGELVPVQNA
+237 PGELAPVQNV
-247 WGSYKLQGISPAA
+247 WGSYKLHGISPAA

-343 NDLIRF
+343 NDPIRF
-349 VAHDAIKLDTYF
+349 VAHDATTLDTYF

-386 EAPTTMSETVLD
+386 EAPSTMSETALD
-398 AARSHSLVY
+398 VARSHSLVY

-444 FLASDAGKGFAC
+444 FLASDAGKGFVC

-477 AYDSFSASVVDINR
+477 AYNSFSASVVDTNH
-491 KVTADRKTTAD
+491 KATADCKTTAD
-502 VRSSSQVAPDAAFT
+502 VRSFSQVVPDAASAT
-516 SSQAVSATTC
+516 SQA
-526 TSSQVASDGAC
+526 ASDGAC
-537 TSSHCGMYVFVP
+537 TSSHCGMYVFAP
-549 MAHSCDSHFVACLT
+549 LAHSCDSHFVACLT

>member
-1 MTGVKVASSRT
+1 MTSVKVASSRT

-36 AFHALLQ
+36 AFRALPQ

-123 VLHRIAAHDQ
+123 VLHRIATHDQ
-133 TNFAHARQHLVRIV
+133 TNFAHARQHLVRII
-147 QDCHSYDD
+147 QDCLSYDD
-155 ILRVINAAPIS
+155 ILRTLNAAPIS
-166 AESQHHLLQSFGF
+166 AESQHHLLQSYGF
-179 TCESDFIYEACLVS
+179 TCESDFLCEACLVS

-247 WGSYKLQGISPAA
+247 WGSYKLHGISPAA
-260 LYNDIEGQRLTISDF
+260 LYNDIEGQRLTVSDF
-275 AAQCIAACVVHTR
+275 AAQCIAASVVHTR

-321 VVCDKSPQKL
+321 VVCDKSSQKL

-336 RLSRAHI
+336 RLSCAHI
-343 NDLIRF
+343 NDPIRF
-349 VAHDAIKLDTYF
+349 VAHDATTLDTYF

-386 EAPTTMSETVLD
+386 EAPTTMSEAALD
-398 AARSHSLVY
+398 VTNPHSLVH
-407 TQRELLRAAS
+407 TQSELLRAAS
-417 RLVNVGGFLIYA
+417 CLVNVGGFLIYA

-444 FLASDAGKGFAC
+444 FLASDAGKGFVCAS
-456 TNFPR
+456 FPR

-477 AYDSFSASVVDINR
+477 AYNSFSASVVDTNHNATVDH
-491 KVTADRKTTAD
+491 KATAD
-502 VRSSSQVAPDAAFT
+502 VRSSSQIEPDAACT
-516 SSQAVSATTC
+516 PSQVESAT
-526 TSSQVASDGAC
+526 AC
-537 TSSHCGMYVFVP
+537 MYSRCGMYLFAP
-549 MAHSCDSHFVACLT
+549 LAHSCDSHFVACLT

>member
-1 MTGVKVASSRT
+1 MTSVKVASSRT

-36 AFHALLQ
+36 AFRALLQ

-56 ISSQSMVDKM
+56 ISSRSMVDKM

-106 VELVRLVDKR
+106 VEIVRLVDKR

-123 VLHRIAAHDQ
+123 VLHRIATHDQ

-166 AESQHHLLQSFGF
+166 AESQHHLLQSYGF
-179 TCESDFIYEACLVS
+179 TCESDFLCEACLVS

-237 PGELVPVQNA
+237 PGELVPVQNV
-247 WGSYKLQGISPAA
+247 WGSYKLHGISPAA

-321 VVCDKSPQKL
+321 VVCDKSSQKL

-343 NDLIRF
+343 NDPIRF
-349 VAHDAIKLDTYF
+349 VAHDATKLDTYF

-386 EAPTTMSETVLD
+386 EAPTSMSEAALD
-398 AARSHSLVY
+398 VTHPHSLVH
-407 TQRELLRAAS
+407 TQSELLRAAS
-417 RLVNVGGFLIYA
+417 CLVNVGGFLIYA

-444 FLASDAGKGFAC
+444 FLASDAGKGFVC
-456 TNFPR
+456 TSFPR

-477 AYDSFSASVVDINR
+477 AHDSFSASVVDINH
-491 KVTADRKTTAD
+491 KATADRKATAD
-502 VRSSSQVAPDAAFT
+502 VCSSSQVVPDAASAT
-516 SSQAVSATTC
+516 SQAASATTR
-526 TSSQVASDGAC
+526 TSSR
-537 TSSHCGMYVFVP
+537 CGMYLFAP
-549 MAHSCDSHFVACLT
+549 LAHSCDSHFVACLT

>member
-1 MTGVKVASSRT
+1 MTSVKVASSRT

-36 AFHALLQ
+36 AFRALLQ

-56 ISSQSMVDKM
+56 ISSQSMVDKI

-123 VLHRIAAHDQ
+123 VLHRIAAYDQ
-133 TNFAHARQHLVRIV
+133 TNFARARQHLVRII

-155 ILRVINAAPIS
+155 ILCIINAAPIS
-166 AESQHHLLQSFGF
+166 VESQHHLLQSFGF

-193 GLPTWIVKRVYRDR
+193 GLPTWIVQRVYHDR

-227 CKNPYNPPQI
+227 CKNPFNPPQI
-237 PGELVPVQNA
+237 PCTLVPVQSA
-247 WGSYKLQGISPAA
+247 WGSYKLQGISPAL
-260 LYNDIEGQRLTISDF
+260 LYNDIESQRLTVSDF

-304 LISYMNKR
+304 LISYINKR

-343 NDLIRF
+343 NDPIRF
-349 VAHDAIKLDTYF
+349 VAHDATTLDTYF

-386 EAPTTMSETVLD
+386 EAPSTMSETALD
-398 AARSHSLVY
+398 VARSHSLVY

-444 FLASDAGKGFAC
+444 FLASDAGRGFVC

-477 AYDSFSASVVDINR
+477 AYNSFSASVVDTNH
-491 KVTADRKTTAD
+491 KATADCKTTAD
-502 VRSSSQVAPDAAFT
+502 VRSSSQVVSDAASAT
-516 SSQAVSATTC
+516 SQAASATTC
-526 TSSQVASDGAC
+526 TSSR
-537 TSSHCGMYVFVP
+537 CGMYVFVP

>member
-1 MTGVKVASSRT
+1 MTSVKVASSRT
-12 VAFKALCALRKNT
+12 VAFKALCVLRKNT

-36 AFHALLQ
+36 AFCALLQ

-96 TAAYAVVSQY
+96 TPAYAVVSQY

-123 VLHRIAAHDQ
+123 VLHRIAAYDQ
-133 TNFAHARQHLVRIV
+133 TKFAASRQHLVRII

-155 ILRVINAAPIS
+155 ILRIINAAPIS
-166 AESQHHLLQSFGF
+166 AEFQHHLLQSFGF
-179 TCESDFIYEACLVS
+179 TCESDFLCEACLVS
-193 GLPTWIVKRVYRDR
+193 GLPTWIVKRVYHDR

-214 MALAAQAHVPFYV
+214 MALAAHAHVPFYV

-237 PGELVPVQNA
+237 PDTLVPVQSA
-247 WGSYKLQGISPAA
+247 WGSYTLQGISPAA
-260 LYNDIEGQRLTISDF
+260 LYNDIESQRLTISDF

-321 VVCDKSPQKL
+321 VVCDKSSQKL

-343 NDLIRF
+343 NDPISF
-349 VAHDAIKLDTYF
+349 VAHDATTLDTYF

-386 EAPTTMSETVLD
+386 EAPTTMSEAALD
-398 AARSHSLVY
+398 VVRPHSLVH
-407 TQRELLRAAS
+407 TQSELLRAAS
-417 RLVNVGGFLIYA
+417 CLVNVGGFLIYA

-444 FLASDAGKGFAC
+444 FLASDAGKGFVCAS
-456 TNFPR
+456 FSR

-477 AYDSFSASVVDINR
+477 AYDSFSTSVTDTNH
-491 KVTADRKTTAD
+491 KVSADRKTTAD
-502 VRSSSQVAPDAAFT
+502 VRSSSHVVPDAAST
-516 SSQAVSATTC
+516 TSQATSDAVC
-526 TSSQVASDGAC
+526 TSSR
-537 TSSHCGMYVFVP
+537 CGMYLFAP
-549 MAHSCDSHFVACLT
+549 LAHSCDSHFVACLT

>member
-1 MTGVKVASSRT
+1 MTSVKVASSRT

-36 AFHALLQ
+36 AFRALLQ

-123 VLHRIAAHDQ
+123 VLHRIATHDQ
-133 TNFAHARQHLVRIV
+133 TNFAHARQHLVRII

-166 AESQHHLLQSFGF
+166 AESQHHLLQSYGF
-179 TCESDFIYEACLVS
+179 TCESDFLCEACLVS

-247 WGSYKLQGISPAA
+247 WSSYKLHGISPAA

-321 VVCDKSPQKL
+321 VVCDKSPQRL
-331 ACARK
+331 ACTRK

-343 NDLIRF
+343 NDPICF
-349 VAHDAIKLDTYF
+349 VAHDATTLDTYF

-386 EAPTTMSETVLD
+386 EAPTTMSETALD
-398 AARSHSLVY
+398 VARPYSLVY
-407 TQRELLRAAS
+407 TQRALLRAAS
-417 RLVNVGGFLIYA
+417 RLVDVGGFLIYA

-444 FLASDAGKGFAC
+444 FLASDAGKGFVC

-477 AYDSFSASVVDINR
+477 AYDSFSASVVDTNH
-491 KVTADRKTTAD
+491 KATADRNTTAD
-502 VRSSSQVAPDAAFT
+502 VHSSSQIAPDAAFT
-516 SSQAVSATTC
+516 TSQAASATTR
-526 TSSQVASDGAC
+526 TSSR
-537 TSSHCGMYVFVP
+537 CGMYLFAP

>member
-1 MTGVKVASSRT
+1 MTSVKVASSRT

-25 TYVQDFLKHFD
+25 TYAQDFLKHFD
-36 AFHALLQ
+36 MFRALLQ

-66 LAQYVKRLAHQ
+66 LAQYVKRLTHQ

-123 VLHRIAAHDQ
+123 VLHRIVAHDQ
-133 TNFAHARQHLVRIV
+133 TNFARARQHLVRII

-155 ILRVINAAPIS
+155 ILRIINAAPIS
-166 AESQHHLLQSFGF
+166 VESQHHLLQSFGF
-179 TCESDFIYEACLVS
+179 TCESDFICEACLVS
-193 GLPTWIVKRVYRDR
+193 GLPTWIVKRVYHDR

-214 MALAAQAHVPFYV
+214 MVLAAQAHVPFYV

-237 PGELVPVQNA
+237 PDTLVPVQSA
-247 WGSYKLQGISPAA
+247 WGSYKLQGISPAL
-260 LYNDIEGQRLTISDF
+260 LYNDIESQRLTVSDF

-304 LISYMNKR
+304 LISYMNKK

-343 NDLIRF
+343 NDPIRF
-349 VAHDAIKLDTYF
+349 VAHDATTLDTYF

-386 EAPTTMSETVLD
+386 EAPTTMSEAALD
-398 AARSHSLVY
+398 VTNPHSLVH

-477 AYDSFSASVVDINR
+477 AYDSFSASVVDTNR
-491 KVTADRKTTAD
+491 IVTADRKATAD
-502 VRSSSQVAPDAAFT
+502 VRSSSQIEPDAASAT
-516 SSQAVSATTC
+516 SQAAFATTC
-526 TSSQVASDGAC
+526 TSSR
-537 TSSHCGMYVFVP
+537 CGMYLFAP
-549 MAHSCDSHFVACLT
+549 LAHSCDSHFVACLT

>member
-1 MTGVKVASSRT
+1 MTSVKVASSRT

-36 AFHALLQ
+36 AFRALLQ

-123 VLHRIAAHDQ
+123 VLHRIATHDQ

-155 ILRVINAAPIS
+155 TLRVINAAPIS
-166 AESQHHLLQSFGF
+166 AESQHHLLQSYGF
-179 TCESDFIYEACLVS
+179 TCESDFLCEACLVS
-193 GLPTWIVKRVYRDR
+193 GLPTWIVNRVYRDR

-237 PGELVPVQNA
+237 PGELAPVQNV
-247 WGSYKLQGISPAA
+247 WGSYKLHGISPAA

-321 VVCDKSPQKL
+321 VVCDKSPQRL

-343 NDLIRF
+343 NDPIRF
-349 VAHDAIKLDTYF
+349 VAHDATTLDTYF

-386 EAPTTMSETVLD
+386 ETPTTMSETALD
-398 AARSHSLVY
+398 VARSHSLVY

-417 RLVNVGGFLIYA
+417 RLVDVGGFLIYA

-461 AWTQELHAS
+461 AWTQELHSS

-477 AYDSFSASVVDINR
+477 AYDSFSASVAD
-491 KVTADRKTTAD
+491 ADRKATTDRKATAD
-502 VRSSSQVAPDAAFT
+502 VRSSSQVVPDAASAT
-516 SSQAVSATTC
+516 SQAASATTR
-526 TSSQVASDGAC
+526 TSSR
-537 TSSHCGMYVFVP
+537 CGMYVFAP
-549 MAHSCDSHFVACLT
+549 LAHSCDSHFVACLT

>member
-1 MTGVKVASSRT
+1 MTSVKVASSRT

-36 AFHALLQ
+36 AFRALLQ

-123 VLHRIAAHDQ
+123 VLHRIATHDQ

-155 ILRVINAAPIS
+155 TLRVINAAPIS
-166 AESQHHLLQSFGF
+166 AESQHHLLQSYGF
-179 TCESDFIYEACLVS
+179 TCESDFLCEACLVS
-193 GLPTWIVKRVYRDR
+193 GLPTWIVNRVYRDR

-237 PGELVPVQNA
+237 PGELAPVQNV
-247 WGSYKLQGISPAA
+247 WGSYKLHGISPAA

-343 NDLIRF
+343 NDPIRF
-349 VAHDAIKLDTYF
+349 VAHDATTLDTYF

-386 EAPTTMSETVLD
+386 EAPSTMSETALD
-398 AARSHSLVY
+398 VARSHSLVY

-444 FLASDAGKGFAC
+444 FLASDAGKGFVC

-477 AYDSFSASVVDINR
+477 AYNSFSASVVDTNH
-491 KVTADRKTTAD
+491 KATADCKTTAD
-502 VRSSSQVAPDAAFT
+502 VRSFSQVVPDAASATSQAASDAVRT
-516 SSQAVSATTC
+516 SSR
-526 TSSQVASDGAC
+526 
-537 TSSHCGMYVFVP
+537 CGMYVFAP
-549 MAHSCDSHFVACLT
+549 LAHSCDSHFVACLT

>member
-1 MTGVKVASSRT
+1 MTSVKVASSRT

-36 AFHALLQ
+36 AFRALLQ

-123 VLHRIAAHDQ
+123 VLHRIATHDQ

-155 ILRVINAAPIS
+155 TLRVINAAPIS
-166 AESQHHLLQSFGF
+166 AESQHHLLQSYGF
-179 TCESDFIYEACLVS
+179 TCESDFLCEACLVS
-193 GLPTWIVKRVYRDR
+193 GLPTWIVNRVYRDR

-237 PGELVPVQNA
+237 PGELAPVQNV
-247 WGSYKLQGISPAA
+247 WGSYKLHGISPAA

-343 NDLIRF
+343 NDPIRF
-349 VAHDAIKLDTYF
+349 VAHDATTLDTYF

-386 EAPTTMSETVLD
+386 EAPSTMSETALD
-398 AARSHSLVY
+398 VARSYSLVY

-444 FLASDAGKGFAC
+444 FLASDAGKGFVC

-477 AYDSFSASVVDINR
+477 AYNSFSASVVDTNH
-491 KVTADRKTTAD
+491 KATADCKTTAD
-502 VRSSSQVAPDAAFT
+502 VRSFSQVVPDAASATSQAASDAVRT
-516 SSQAVSATTC
+516 SSR
-526 TSSQVASDGAC
+526 
-537 TSSHCGMYVFVP
+537 CGMYVFAP
-549 MAHSCDSHFVACLT
+549 LAHSCDSHFVACLT

>member
-1 MTGVKVASSRT
+1 MTSVKVASSRT

-36 AFHALLQ
+36 AFRALPQ

-133 TNFAHARQHLVRIV
+133 TNFARACQHLVWII

-166 AESQHHLLQSFGF
+166 TESQHHLLQSFGF
-179 TCESDFIYEACLVS
+179 TCESDFLCEACLVS

-207 GLFICAH
+207 GLFMCAH
-214 MALAAQAHVPFYV
+214 MALAAQVHVPFYV

-237 PGELVPVQNA
+237 PCTLVPVQSA
-247 WGSYKLQGISPAA
+247 WGSYKLQGISPAL
-260 LYNDIEGQRLTISDF
+260 LYNDIESQRLTVSDF

-336 RLSRAHI
+336 RLSCANI
-343 NDLIRF
+343 TDPIRF
-349 VAHDAIKLDTYF
+349 VAHDATTLDAYF

-386 EAPTTMSETVLD
+386 EAPTTMSEAALD
-398 AARSHSLVY
+398 LTHSHSLVH
-407 TQRELLRAAS
+407 TQSELLRAAS
-417 RLVNVGGFLIYA
+417 CLVNVGGFLIYA

-444 FLASDAGKGFAC
+444 FLASDAGKGFVC

-502 VRSSSQVAPDAAFT
+502 VRSSSQVVPDAASAT
-516 SSQAVSATTC
+516 SQAASATTR
-526 TSSQVASDGAC
+526 TSSR
-537 TSSHCGMYVFVP
+537 CGMYVFAP
-549 MAHSCDSHFVACLT
+549 LAHSCDSHFVACLT

>member
-1 MTGVKVASSRT
+1 MTSVKVASSRT
-12 VAFKALCALRKNT
+12 VAFKALFALRKNT

-36 AFHALLQ
+36 AFRALPQ

-123 VLHRIAAHDQ
+123 VLHRIATHDQ
-133 TNFAHARQHLVRIV
+133 TNFAHARQHLVRII

-155 ILRVINAAPIS
+155 ILLVINAAPIS
-166 AESQHHLLQSFGF
+166 AESQHHLLQSYGF
-179 TCESDFIYEACLVS
+179 TCESDFLCEACLVS

-247 WGSYKLQGISPAA
+247 WGSYKLYGISPAA

-343 NDLIRF
+343 NDPIRF
-349 VAHDAIKLDTYF
+349 VAHDATTLDTYF

-386 EAPTTMSETVLD
+386 EAPTTMSEAALD
-398 AARSHSLVY
+398 VACSHSLVY
-407 TQRELLRAAS
+407 TQYELLRAAS

-444 FLASDAGKGFAC
+444 FLASDAGKGFTC

-461 AWTQELHAS
+461 AWTQELHVS
-470 MREVVTQ
+470 MHEVVTQ
-477 AYDSFSASVVDINR
+477 AYNSFSASVVDTNH
-491 KVTADRKTTAD
+491 KATADRKTTAD
-502 VRSSSQVAPDAAFT
+502 MHS
-516 SSQAVSATTC
+516 SSQAVSATTRTSSQAASATTC
-526 TSSQVASDGAC
+526 TSSR
-537 TSSHCGMYVFVP
+537 CGMYLFAP

>member
-1 MTGVKVASSRT
+1 MTSVKVASSRT
-12 VAFKALCALRKNT
+12 VAFKALCALRKKT

-36 AFHALLQ
+36 MFRALLQ

-66 LAQYVKRLAHQ
+66 LAQYVKRLTHQ

-123 VLHRIAAHDQ
+123 VLHRIVAHDQ
-133 TNFAHARQHLVRIV
+133 TNFARARQHLVRII

-155 ILRVINAAPIS
+155 ILRIINAAPIS
-166 AESQHHLLQSFGF
+166 AESKHHLLQSFGF
-179 TCESDFIYEACLVS
+179 TCESDFLCEACLVS
-193 GLPTWIVKRVYRDR
+193 GLPTWIVKRVYHDR

-227 CKNPYNPPQI
+227 CKNPFNPPQI
-237 PGELVPVQNA
+237 PDTLVPVQSA
-247 WGSYKLQGISPAA
+247 WGSYKLQGISPAL
-260 LYNDIEGQRLTISDF
+260 LYNDIESQRLTVSDF

-336 RLSRAHI
+336 RLSCANI
-343 NDLIRF
+343 TDPIRF
-349 VAHDAIKLDTYF
+349 VAHDATTLDAYF

-386 EAPTTMSETVLD
+386 EAPTTMSEAALD
-398 AARSHSLVY
+398 LTHSHSLVH
-407 TQRELLRAAS
+407 TQSELLRAAS
-417 RLVNVGGFLIYA
+417 CLVNVGGFLIYA

-444 FLASDAGKGFAC
+444 FLASDAGKGFVC
-456 TNFPR
+456 TSFPR

-477 AYDSFSASVVDINR
+477 AYDSFSASVVDINH
-491 KVTADRKTTAD
+491 KATADRKATAD
-502 VRSSSQVAPDAAFT
+502 VCSSSQVVPDAASAT
-516 SSQAVSATTC
+516 SQAASATTR
-526 TSSQVASDGAC
+526 TSSR
-537 TSSHCGMYVFVP
+537 CGMYLFAP

>member
-1 MTGVKVASSRT
+1 MTSVKVASSRT

-25 TYVQDFLKHFD
+25 TYTQDFLKHFD
-36 AFHALLQ
+36 AFCALLQ

-56 ISSQSMVDKM
+56 ISSQSMVDKI

-123 VLHRIAAHDQ
+123 VLHRIVAHDQ
-133 TNFAHARQHLVRIV
+133 TNFARARQHLVRII

-155 ILRVINAAPIS
+155 ILCIINAAPIS
-166 AESQHHLLQSFGF
+166 VESQHHLLQSFGF

-193 GLPTWIVKRVYRDR
+193 GLPTWIVQRVYHDR

-227 CKNPYNPPQI
+227 CKNPFNPPQI
-237 PGELVPVQNA
+237 PCTLVPVQSA
-247 WGSYKLQGISPAA
+247 WGSYKLQGISPAL
-260 LYNDIEGQRLTISDF
+260 LYNDIESQRLTVSDF

-304 LISYMNKR
+304 LISYINKR

-343 NDLIRF
+343 NDPIRF
-349 VAHDAIKLDTYF
+349 VAHDATTLDTYF

-386 EAPTTMSETVLD
+386 EAPSTMSETALD
-398 AARSHSLVY
+398 VARSHSLVY

-444 FLASDAGKGFAC
+444 FLASDAGRGFVC

-477 AYDSFSASVVDINR
+477 AYNSFSASVVDTNH
-491 KVTADRKTTAD
+491 KATADCKTTAD
-502 VRSSSQVAPDAAFT
+502 VRSSSQVVSDAASAT
-516 SSQAVSATTC
+516 SQAASATTC
-526 TSSQVASDGAC
+526 TSSR
-537 TSSHCGMYVFVP
+537 CGMYVFVP

>member
-1 MTGVKVASSRT
+1 MTSVKVASSRT
-12 VAFKALCALRKNT
+12 VAFKALCVLRKNT

-36 AFHALLQ
+36 AFRALLQ

-123 VLHRIAAHDQ
+123 VLHRIATHDQ

-155 ILRVINAAPIS
+155 ILRTLNAAPIS
-166 AESQHHLLQSFGF
+166 PESQHHLLQSYGF
-179 TCESDFIYEACLVS
+179 TCESDFLCEACLVS

-227 CKNPYNPPQI
+227 CKNPYNQPQI
-237 PGELVPVQNA
+237 SGEFAPVQNV
-247 WGSYKLQGISPAA
+247 WGSYKLHGISPAA

-321 VVCDKSPQKL
+321 IVCDKSPQKL

-336 RLSRAHI
+336 RLSCAHI
-343 NDLIRF
+343 NDPIRF
-349 VAHDAIKLDTYF
+349 VAHDATTLDTYF
-361 DEHERFD
+361 DGHERFD

-386 EAPTTMSETVLD
+386 EAPSTMSEAALD
-398 AARSHSLVY
+398 VARPYSLVY

-444 FLASDAGKGFAC
+444 FLASDAGKGFVC

-491 KVTADRKTTAD
+491 KVTADRKATAD
-502 VRSSSQVAPDAAFT
+502 VHSSSQAATAAVCT
-516 SSQAVSATTC
+516 SSQAASATTRI
-526 TSSQVASDGAC
+526 SSR
-537 TSSHCGMYVFVP
+537 CGMYVFAP
-549 MAHSCDSHFVACLT
+549 LAHSCDSHFVACLT